1 MDKIYHLRTYMSQ
14 MKKFFVEL
22 NGFNAVAFMDDQN
35 RALVIDE
42 TEADYEQPLTLEV
55 AKNSFVDFVA
65 DTADEAKCEL
75 GFGTLIFWDGSAEG
89 IGADKVTE
97 I

>member
-1 MDKIYHLRTYMSQ
+1 

-22 NGFNAVAFMDDQN
+22 NAFNAVAFLDDQN
-35 RALVIDE
+35 KALVIDE
-42 TEADYEQPLTLEV
+42 TEANYAQPLTLEV
-55 AKNSFVDFVA
+55 AKNSFVDGFVA

-75 GFGTLIFWDGSAEG
+75 GLGTLIYWDGSAEG